1 MEMNEN
7 IIKSEAKKIF
17 SSVSKNSISKVIFIH
32 GKNVTTDKSRYDQLK
47 QDMKEKNI
55 KILMPIMP
63 HADKPVFEEWME
75 KIDTLKPDKN
85 TILVGHSR

>member
-1 MEMNEN
+1 
-7 IIKSEAKKIF
+7 
-17 SSVSKNSISKVIFIH
+17 
-32 GKNVTTDKSRYDQLK
+32 
-47 QDMKEKNI
+47 
-55 KILMPIMP
+55 MPIMP